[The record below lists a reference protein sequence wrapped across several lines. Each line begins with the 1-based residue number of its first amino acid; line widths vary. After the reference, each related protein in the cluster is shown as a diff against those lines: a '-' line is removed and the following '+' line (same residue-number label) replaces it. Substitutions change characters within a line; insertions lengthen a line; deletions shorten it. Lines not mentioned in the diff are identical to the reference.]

1 MLSGAADDPVQHN
14 VIFNLR
20 LPRIGA
26 ALLVGMALAVAGTVF
41 QGIFRNPLVSPDLLG
56 VSSGAC
62 VGAALA
68 ILLGCGVLL
77 TQGFAFAGGLL
88 AVLVTMSIPQLMRR
102 DSVIVL
108 VLAGIIVSG
117 FMMACLGLLKY
128 LADPETQLADIV
140 YWQLGSLGKVD
151 KHNLAVLRR

>member
-56 VSSGAC
+56 VSSGAG

-68 ILLGCGVLL
+68 LLRGG
-77 TQGFAFAGGLL
+77 GGLL